1 MNHVTAGSVKAREGL
16 AFNSMKQLL
25 IWSDDF
31 LTGDPAIDE
40 EHRKILM
47 LASRASDLACEHEN
61 LSELLVVFGE
71 FGKCMTLHFTHEEE
85 KLAAIGDPNLERHR
99 AEHRAMLEELK
110 FIHERLTKNG
120 VGWVFEEQA
129 LAVLNFM
136 IGATVGHFLKVDSLV
151 QHKA

>member
-1 MNHVTAGSVKAREGL
+1 
-16 AFNSMKQLL
+16 
-25 IWSDDF
+25 
-31 LTGDPAIDE
+31 
-40 EHRKILM
+40 
-47 LASRASDLACEHEN
+47 
-61 LSELLVVFGE
+61 
-71 FGKCMTLHFTHEEE
+71 
-85 KLAAIGDPNLERHR
+85 
-99 AEHRAMLEELK
+99 MLEELK